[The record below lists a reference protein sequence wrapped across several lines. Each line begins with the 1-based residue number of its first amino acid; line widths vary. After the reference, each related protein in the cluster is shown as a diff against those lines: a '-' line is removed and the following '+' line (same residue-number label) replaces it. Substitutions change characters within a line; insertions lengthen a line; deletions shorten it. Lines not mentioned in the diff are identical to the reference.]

1 MIQFFGGHILAGW
14 PTGWR
19 QPSFL
24 GHHDLA
30 GLSGA
35 AGSVALIWLALPRPG
50 WGRFAAVAAVSGVV
64 GLILSGSTAGAIG
77 FALAALA
84 ASVFGKWRSRA
95 TRRRLAAIVCLPLVV
110 AAGLVPLRSGD
121 VGHLLRYFGI
131 GPKEK
136 QHNVETLVQRTLLIY
151 IGWREFLHHPVTG
164 SGFESSLEESVYSPY
179 LPAARAKFPGS
190 PPRAFPSPEHPW
202 GVQNLYV
209 QTLAETGVIGF
220 LLLVGVFVAGLWT
233 AGRAALRG
241 PPEGALLPFLWLLVC
256 VGVWNALG
264 TIAGIPMDALT
275 WLALGLAA
283 AAVPKFT
290 GMTFT
295 QLARRAAKLDPS
307 RADYDH
313 SPMAKVL
320 VTGGAGFIGSNLV
333 RALHERGDDVRVLD
347 NFSTG
352 FRGNLESLD
361 VEIVEGELRSYE
373 RVHNAVRGT
382 ELVYHLGAL
391 GSVPRSV
398 QDPLTS
404 SAVNVEGTLN
414 VLLAARDEGVKRVV
428 FSSSTSVYGTS
439 RAAPDDRGS
448 AASTRS
454 PRTASRSS
462 PPSATASPSARVYD
476 AFETVVAP
484 LLQRL
489 RPAAEPVAPSTPR

>member
-1 MIQFFGGHILAGW
+1 MLAAALPILFLHVRYQPGFTVSAGSTSVHVVLSDLAVLAVALVALWTWRADRVSLSAGRWVWITSAAFLLWNFAAVIYPRWLDETYDSHTHFVTAAKFAEYALLAPAVVVLVRRRADLDLLLGVLVAWSVAASLVAVIQFFGGHILAGW

-50 WGRFAAVAAVSGVV
+50 WGRFAALAAVSGVI

-110 AAGLVPLRSGD
+110 VAGLVPLRSGD

-151 IGWREFLHHPVTG
+151 IGWREFLNHPVTG
-164 SGFESSLEESVYSPY
+164 SGFESSLEESVYSPF
-179 LPAARAKFPGS
+179 LPAAHAKFPGS

-241 PPEGALLPFLWLLVC
+241 PPEGALLPLLWLLVC

-283 AAVPKFT
+283 AAVPTFT

-295 QLARRAAKLDPS
+295 QPPDERPS
-307 RADYDH
+307 
-313 SPMAKVL
+313 
-320 VTGGAGFIGSNLV
+320 
-333 RALHERGDDVRVLD
+333 
-347 NFSTG
+347 
-352 FRGNLESLD
+352 
-361 VEIVEGELRSYE
+361 
-373 RVHNAVRGT
+373 
-382 ELVYHLGAL
+382 
-391 GSVPRSV
+391 
-398 QDPLTS
+398 
-404 SAVNVEGTLN
+404 
-414 VLLAARDEGVKRVV
+414 
-428 FSSSTSVYGTS
+428 
-439 RAAPDDRGS
+439 
-448 AASTRS
+448 
-454 PRTASRSS
+454 
-462 PPSATASPSARVYD
+462 
-476 AFETVVAP
+476 
-484 LLQRL
+484 
-489 RPAAEPVAPSTPR
+489 